1 MAVSNIEKAIEA
13 IDKIDFNMSPD
24 YIKSELADIKNI
36 LVYEKQR
43 AIMAESKK
51 KTNVLTAIKKI
62 LSGAEKSGRHSL
74 ATIQHSAD
82 GRPFICD
89 GYVAIRWNNEIPE
102 LKAFEQLSSD
112 KSIKIDGSIL
122 PNRSQVIEETITDD
136 DKLVLDNLN
145 KYIKLYNGKEDVVT
159 IKLFNKYYN
168 AVYLKRVF
176 DVIGTD
182 IQTIAYLK
190 TGDMYPNFIY
200 KDNLEAVIL
209 PLKIDCNEKP
219 LIDSQTLKFI
229 ETLKQ

>member
-24 YIKSELADIKNI
+24 SIKSELADIKNI
-36 LVYEKQR
+36 LVYERQC

-62 LSGAEKSGRHSL
+62 LSDAEKSGRHELS
-74 ATIQHSAD
+74 TIQHSAD

-102 LKAFEQLSSD
+102 LQAFEQLPSD
-112 KSIKIDGSIL
+112 KSLKIADSIM
-122 PNRSQVIEETITDD
+122 PNRSQLTEETITDD

-145 KYIKLYNGKEDVVT
+145 KYIKLCDRKQAVVA

-168 AVYLKRVF
+168 AVYLKKVF

-190 TGDMYPNFIY
+190 KGDEYPNFIY

-209 PLKIDCNEKP
+209 PLRINDNEKP
-219 LIDSQTLKFI
+219 LIDSKTLKFI
-229 ETLKQ
+229 EALKQ